1 MARRSP
7 SSRWMTRFSGL
18 APESGAQHSLASGAG
33 AVSVLL
39 ENMAPEQVGE
49 WVVRAA
55 ELQGASPRRC
65 LLEASGG
72 INVDTVAAY
81 AAAGVD
87 LVSSGTLT
95 NSAPALD
102 IGLDIVT

>member
-1 MARRSP
+1 M
-7 SSRWMTRFSGL
+7 G
-18 APESGAQHSLASGAG
+18 GGGVGGAG
-33 AVSVLL
+33 RRGPA
-39 ENMAPEQVGE
+39 
-49 WVVRAA
+49 
-55 ELQGASPRRC
+55 PRRC